1 MGWGAGGLYV
11 QYFTMNVGCAFIRPT
26 PAAINLMQRVAD
38 RLSKAA
44 AWDQQVFNSEAM
56 LLSHGDYNGSKV
68 SKYASKH
75 VRVARLMCATVPT
88 CLLAYGSKVSLRIMQ
103 FDKFV
108 NSKVY
113 FFSSRSKFIP
123 GRIVSE
129 ADTPVM
135 VHMSAPP
142 ALRSTEPSVCS
153 LLRSLHPRAPCFLA
167 ADYHPDK
174 HKRMLCVWD
183 RYANGKLDACDKFP
197 PGDK

>member
-1 MGWGAGGLYV
+1 
-11 QYFTMNVGCAFIRPT
+11 
-26 PAAINLMQRVAD
+26 
-38 RLSKAA
+38 
-44 AWDQQVFNSEAM
+44 
-56 LLSHGDYNGSKV
+56 
-68 SKYASKH
+68 
-75 VRVARLMCATVPT
+75 MCATVPT
-88 CLLAYGSKVSLRIMQ
+88 YLLAYGSKVSLRIMQ
-103 FDKFV
+103 FEKFV

-153 LLRSLHPRAPCFLA
+153 LLRSLHPRTPCFLA

>member
-1 MGWGAGGLYV
+1 
-11 QYFTMNVGCAFIRPT
+11 
-26 PAAINLMQRVAD
+26 
-38 RLSKAA
+38 
-44 AWDQQVFNSEAM
+44 
-56 LLSHGDYNGSKV
+56 
-68 SKYASKH
+68 
-75 VRVARLMCATVPT
+75 
-88 CLLAYGSKVSLRIMQ
+88 MQ
-103 FDKFV
+103 FEKFV

-123 GRIVSE
+123 GRKVSE

-142 ALRSTEPSVCS
+142 ALCSTEPFSSVCS
-153 LLRSLHPRAPCFLA
+153 LFHSLHSHNPPPCA